1 MNSKRMFYVM
11 LVIMFL
17 TVGGTGFIY
26 YFAINTLSRTLTAI
40 DKKETELS
48 DLSNDLQS
56 FAVSNAQYTTL
67 RSSLGDI
74 DKVLPKTKDQSV
86 VIEQL
91 KYIGAIS
98 NISMGG
104 FSFQGGSSA
113 AADAS
118 GTVGGPSAS
127 SLTTVSEIN
136 GASVMTTTISNGDV
150 AYADFVGFLNNIKE
164 FRRPFRV
171 TSIQVTPLD
180 SLAERVS
187 FSVDVEAF
195 LVTPEGAPTAVA
207 PASGTPPPPIKGGK

>member
-1 MNSKRMFYVM
+1 
-11 LVIMFL
+11 MFL

-26 YFAINTLSRTLTAI
+26 YFAVDTLGKTLTSI

-48 DLSNDLQS
+48 ALSTDLQL
-56 FAVSNAQYTTL
+56 FAVSETQYTTL
-67 RSSLGDI
+67 QSSLGDI

-91 KYIGAIS
+91 KYIGERS
-98 NISMGG
+98 NISMTG
-104 FSFQGGSSA
+104 FSFQGGTS
-113 AADAS
+113 AADAG
-118 GTVGGPSAS
+118 GTGGPSAS
-127 SLTTVSEIN
+127 SLTTASEIS

-150 AYADFVGFLNNIKE
+150 TYSDFVGFLNNIKD

-180 SLAERVS
+180 SLATRVS

-195 LVTPEGAPTAVA
+195 LVTPEGAPKAVT
-207 PASGTPPPPIKGGK
+207 PASGLPPPPTKDEK